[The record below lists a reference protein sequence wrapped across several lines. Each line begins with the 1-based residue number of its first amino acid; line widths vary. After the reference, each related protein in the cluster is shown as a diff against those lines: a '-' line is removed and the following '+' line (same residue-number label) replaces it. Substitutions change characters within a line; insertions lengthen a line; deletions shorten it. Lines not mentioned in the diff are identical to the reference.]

1 MILVPLPYK
10 LYGFFCLCL
19 NMENELYKSKSGK
32 STLILINSFIH
43 YTRNEMG
50 LKLGL
55 KPLFSWFSAVSGGF
69 RGDLDPKTRNLDPA

>member
-1 MILVPLPYK
+1 MVSTVLYPVQYPYGIYILWVKPWDL
-10 LYGFFCLCL
+10 
-19 NMENELYKSKSGK
+19 GK
-32 STLILINSFIH
+32 THVYVTVVLQ

>member
-1 MILVPLPYK
+1 MMRFRLSAMEFLDMEKFTSI
-10 LYGFFCLCL
+10 LCL
-19 NMENELYKSKSGK
+19 L
-32 STLILINSFIH
+32 FVR

>member
-1 MILVPLPYK
+1 MLMVP
-10 LYGFFCLCL
+10 
-19 NMENELYKSKSGK
+19 
-32 STLILINSFIH
+32 

>member
-1 MILVPLPYK
+1 MLNIRYL
-10 LYGFFCLCL
+10 LYIIV
-19 NMENELYKSKSGK
+19 LYSMWRRGETTGQKVKVEK
-32 STLILINSFIH
+32 N
-43 YTRNEMG
+43 TRNEMG

>member
-1 MILVPLPYK
+1 MDSK
-10 LYGFFCLCL
+10 LLTY
-19 NMENELYKSKSGK
+19 Y
-32 STLILINSFIH
+32 IADIAY